1 MHINLALRSQV
12 TQVPEFESYTF
23 IVWCLREVVEQR
35 PIKEG
40 ARQIG
45 FPSESL
51 ERQRRRR
58 RGTTFSSSKQR
69 RQREL
74 QRKQAQDSRTERGET
89 SWRQSCSIRTLVLE
103 PILEEAEAGNYERK
117 SRVLDST
124 MEGFESE
131 QPSLTVQSELEK
143 QELGEETTDDSDGTI
158 SLTLSTYPYSILL
171 VKLVM
176 K

>member
-1 MHINLALRSQV
+1 MK
-12 TQVPEFESYTF
+12 
-23 IVWCLREVVEQR
+23 
-35 PIKEG
+35 KE
-40 ARQIG
+40 
-45 FPSESL
+45 E
-51 ERQRRRR
+51 

-74 QRKQAQDSRTERGET
+74 RRKQAQDSRTEEGKP
-89 SWRQSCSIRTLVLE
+89 SWRQSYNIRALVLE
-103 PILEEAEAGNYERK
+103 PIPEEAEASDCERR

-131 QPSLTVQSELEK
+131 QPSLTTQSESER
-143 QELGEETTDDSDGTI
+143 QESGERTTDDSDATV

>member
-12 TQVPEFESYTF
+12 TQVPVFESCTF
-23 IVWCLREVVEQR
+23 IVCCSRVVVKQR
-35 PIKEG
+35 SMKEG

-45 FPSESL
+45 SPSESL
-51 ERQRRRR
+51 GRRRR
-58 RGTTFSSSKQR
+58 RRRDTKFSSSKQR
-69 RQREL
+69 RQKEL
-74 QRKQAQDSRTERGET
+74 RRKQAQDSRTERGET

-103 PILEEAEAGNYERK
+103 PILEEAEASDCERT
-117 SRVLDST
+117 SRVLDLA

-131 QPSLTVQSELEK
+131 QPSLTVQSESEK
-143 QELGEETTDDSDGTI
+143 QESGEETTDDSDGTV